1 MIVVFLSFSQTV
13 FTVLSRV
20 VPGYESSGMMIS
32 AQMLTENRVLV
43 VPYFVTVVFLT
54 SFFCVRNVGET
65 LLAK

>member
-1 MIVVFLSFSQTV
+1 M
-13 FTVLSRV
+13 FTDVSRV